1 MMIFRRVTSFLLVSI
16 FISPTFAQTSANY
29 KNNTKPLSVK
39 ELVLPSET
47 KDILKRSGSI
57 YYNQSVKGKVLV
69 PVNYW
74 GEVTMS
80 GLHYLPAETNFVSG
94 LSMAGGPSSIS
105 KLDNIKLIRKNSGK
119 ITIKEFDL
127 SEGGDAEAYA
137 YELKPHDTI
146 FVEKSTYFENRAYY
160 TTLVSVFVSLVS
172 GIVIYN
178 QTRK

>member
-1 MMIFRRVTSFLLVSI
+1 MTILRRVTSFLLVM
-16 FISPTFAQTSANY
+16 TFALPSFAQNA
-29 KNNTKPLSVK
+29 KTKGLSVK

-94 LSMAGGPSSIS
+94 LSIAGGPKSNSS
-105 KLDNIKLIRKNSGK
+105 LDNIKLIRKSDGK
-119 ITIKEFDL
+119 ITVKEFDL
-127 SEGGDAEAYA
+127 SDGGDAEAYSF
-137 YELKPHDTI
+137 ELKPHDTI
-146 FVEKSTYFENRAYY
+146 FVERSTYFEDRSYY
-160 TTLVSVFVSLVS
+160 TTLVSVFVSLLS

-178 QTRK
+178 ETRKN